1 MMNWLLIGLG
11 GALGA
16 MGRYGVYTIMKPTS
30 DGAFPKHTL
39 IANLL
44 GCLLI
49 GVMFRI
55 PLKGNEWVWQLLVIG
70 LLGGF
75 TTFSSFGLES
85 FQLIKAG
92 KTGIAVTYMLAST
105 LGGLLCVLLG
115 YGLAKN
121 LQ

>member
-16 MGRYGVYTIMKPTS
+16 MGRYGVSVVMKPTS
-30 DGAFPKHTL
+30 VDAFPKHTL
-39 IANLL
+39 IANLI

-49 GVMFRI
+49 GVMFRV

-92 KTGIAVTYMLAST
+92 KTGIAVTYILAST

>member
-16 MGRYGVYTIMKPTS
+16 IGRYGVSTVMKPAS
-30 DGAFPKHTL
+30 VDAFPKHTL
-39 IANLL
+39 IANLV

-55 PLKGNEWVWQLLVIG
+55 PLKGNEWVWQLLVMG

-92 KTGIAVTYMLAST
+92 KTGIAVTYILAST

>member
-1 MMNWLLIGLG
+1 MIGLG

-16 MGRYGVYTIMKPTS
+16 MGRYGVYTAMKPES
-30 DGAFPKHTL
+30 GQLFPKHTL
-39 IANLL
+39 IANLV

-55 PLKGNEWVWQLLVIG
+55 PWKGHEWAWQLLVIG

-92 KTGIAVTYMLAST
+92 KPGIAITYILLST
-105 LGGLLCVLLG
+105 LGGLLCVVMG